1 MSRWAPAFFGLT
13 PSDRELLLEQHF
25 LLMYY
30 LGFTYRESYNI
41 PVNYRMW
48 FIKRTGEEI
57 KRGSEKD
64 QPPHHAAHHS
74 DPETNAMLGK
84 NRGPTPARLRR
95 FK

>member
-1 MSRWAPAFFGLT
+1 MSRWARAFFGLT

-41 PVNYRMW
+41 PIKYRMW
-48 FIKRTGEEI
+48 FIERTGKEI
-57 KRGSEKD
+57 KQGTEKD
-64 QPPHHAAHHS
+64 VPPHHAAHQNH
-74 DPETNAMLGK
+74 PEMNAMMGK
-84 NRGPTPARLRR
+84 HRGQTPARLRR